1 MSQVK
6 KKITSKQGHP
16 ERKEPPE
23 TGREGGRKGGK
34 KEQPLAMID
43 WRKIFAA

>member
-16 ERKEPPE
+16 ERKEQKHQKQG
-23 TGREGGRKGGK
+23 GREEGKEERKN
-34 KEQPLAMID
+34 LLL
-43 WRKIFAA
+43 